1 MLLWPL
7 LICLVVLALYAADRA
22 WLRYVRREDVPLH
35 DPQGYLE
42 MTARMTELCHGDRMR
57 VDQLIARQRQRFPQA
72 GHAELVRLAMRALL
86 EPQSASQSERRR

>member
-7 LICLVVLALYAADRA
+7 LICLAILAVYAADRA
-22 WLRYVRREDVPLH
+22 WLRHVQREDLPLH

-42 MTARMTELCHGDRMR
+42 MTARMTELCHGDRAR

-72 GHAELVRLAMRALL
+72 PHAELVKLAMRQLL
-86 EPQSASQSERRR
+86 EPQAARQP

>member
-1 MLLWPL
+1 
-7 LICLVVLALYAADRA
+7 
-22 WLRYVRREDVPLH
+22 
-35 DPQGYLE
+35 
-42 MTARMTELCHGDRMR
+42 MTELCHGDRMR